1 MMKNT
6 PELPFVSLSDASF
19 VRDLHIVSIQNDLVI
34 KNLTAPFSEFLAGQG
49 FSVSAGSFVL
59 IPGGNGVDGAL
70 FCIDPSEQNDPTV
83 FGKLGSALPKGD
95 WRIVLH
101 DLDEVV
107 RQTAL
112 IGFGMG
118 VYRYHVAERTESQ
131 KVRIVISEV
140 DSKAVSVLRANWL
153 GRDLIN
159 TPANLLGP
167 QELAQCAQDE
177 LVARGAEVSVVQGD
191 DLEKE
196 YPCLAAV
203 GAGSDRASA
212 VVIARWKAREGAPR
226 ISLVGKGVCFDTGGY
241 DLKPASGM
249 LRMKKDMGGAALMLS
264 VMAAAID
271 MQLDVDLELR
281 LGCVEN
287 SVSGHAMRPGDV
299 LLTRSG
305 RYVEVG
311 NTDAEG
317 RLVLCDLLAEA
328 SESHPD
334 YIIDAATLT
343 GAARVALGPD
353 LPALFSNDDVLADCL
368 LKAGEKAADPLWRLP
383 LWKKYDQWLDSKIAD
398 LNNVTSKPMAGAI
411 TAALYLQRFIPE
423 SQKWAHIDTY
433 GWNDSTTYGRPE
445 GGETLAL
452 HAVLGMISDIKPVF
466 AK

>member
-1 MMKNT
+1 MKNT